1 MPSQNSNSGPTPQDL
16 KLSADALRWTCP
28 ISWLPFT
35 TTFEVEPLSGIVGQE
50 EALEALRFGLE
61 MSGPGQNIF
70 VRGLSGSGRLTLVCQ
85 LVEEMR
91 PPCPPTPDRCYV
103 HNFTEP
109 EVPRLISLPRGEAPA
124 FDAAV
129 DNLVH
134 FIRDELG
141 PYLASDAV
149 RSLRTSLDDRT
160 QERIRKIGQPFDE
173 ELQTNGLALVP
184 VEVGQTLQPIILPV
198 VDGKPAPPDR
208 FKELRQQGQ
217 ISDEDAE
224 AIHKKIAD
232 YSRRFQEVSQKL
244 EGVQDEHKAEIRHL
258 YETQARMALRREVRP
273 IEAQFPYD
281 AVRRFL
287 AEVIEDVVTRRL
299 KSLENEEDFSR
310 LYNVNVLIT
319 RDPSAPCPIVI
330 ENAPTLPSLLG
341 TVEREFNPGSMVR
354 SDHLMVRAGTLLRAD
369 GGYLILEARDVLMEP
384 GAWKVLVRTLR
395 TGKLEIVPSEMV
407 GFPWGPLL
415 KPEPIEI
422 NVKVVLLG
430 DPYLYYLLD
439 ARDADFPHL
448 FKILSDFD
456 TTVLRSERSARY
468 YAGVVAHAA
477 RQEKLL
483 PFSNHA
489 VAMLCEHGARIAA
502 RRDRMT
508 IRFGRI
514 LDIAREASFIARKKK
529 RDEVTEQ
536 EVREAITLSKR
547 RGDLPARRFRDLVS
561 AGTIRIQI
569 EGEAVGQVNSLAV
582 IQAGPMV
589 YGFPTRITATI
600 GPGTAGAI
608 DIEREAQL
616 SGAIHTK
623 GFYILGGLLRHLL
636 HTPHPLAFSASIAFE
651 QSYGGIDGDSASGAE
666 MCCLL
671 SALTGVPLRQDL
683 AMTGAIDQL
692 GHIQPVGAVTEKIE
706 GFFDTCRDLG
716 LSGTQGVIIPQANAG
731 DLMLREDVVAACRE
745 GRFAIYAVGR
755 VEEAITL
762 LTGRKAGE
770 RDGEGRYPSDSLLAL
785 AEQKAFEYW
794 VMASA
799 SATRAEALHEVTEAQ
814 AQEEVPEEVATKK
827 APIKPAGRKKS

>member
-1 MPSQNSNSGPTPQDL
+1 MPKKNSNSGPPPPDI
-16 KLSADALRWTCP
+16 KLPADALRWTCP
-28 ISWLPFT
+28 PSWLPFST
-35 TTFEVEPLSGIVGQE
+35 TLDVEPLSGVVGQE
-50 EALEALRFGLE
+50 EALAALRFGLE
-61 MSGPGQNIF
+61 MSGPGQNVF

-91 PPCPPTPDRCYV
+91 PPCPPTPDRSYV
-103 HNFTEP
+103 HNFSEP
-109 EVPRLISLPRGEAPA
+109 EVPRLISLPRGEAPG
-124 FDAAV
+124 FEAAV

-141 PYLASDAV
+141 PFLASDAV

-160 QERIRKIGQPFDE
+160 QERIRRIGQPFDD
-173 ELQTNGLALVP
+173 ELQKNGLALVP
-184 VEVGQTLQPIILPV
+184 VEVGQILQPVILPV

-208 FKELRQQGQ
+208 FKELRQQGK
-217 ISDEDAE
+217 ISDEEAE
-224 AIHKKIAD
+224 AIHKKISD
-232 YSRRFQEVSQKL
+232 YSRRFQDVSQKL
-244 EGVQDEHKAEIRHL
+244 EEVQDEHKAEIRRL
-258 YETQARMALRREVRP
+258 YETQARVALRREVRP

-287 AEVIEDVVTRRL
+287 AEIIEDVVTRRL

-310 LYNVNVLIT
+310 LYRVNVLIT
-319 RDPSAPCPIVI
+319 RDPSAACPIVI
-330 ENAPTLPSLLG
+330 ENAPTLPNLLG
-341 TVEREFNPGSMVR
+341 TVEREFNPGSVVR

-407 GFPWGPLL
+407 GFSWGPLL
-415 KPEPIEI
+415 KPEAIEI
-422 NVKVVLLG
+422 NIKVVLLG
-430 DPYLYYLLD
+430 DPDLYYMLD
-439 ARDADFPHL
+439 EWDADFPHL

-456 TTVLRSERSARY
+456 TTVLRNERSARY

-483 PFSNHA
+483 SFSNRA
-489 VAMLCEHGARIAA
+489 VAILCEHGARIAA

-514 LDIAREASFIARKKK
+514 LDIAREASFIARKKE
-529 RDEVTEQ
+529 RNEVTEE

-547 RGDLPARRFRDLVS
+547 RGDLPARRFRDLVR

-569 EGEAVGQVNSLAV
+569 EGEAVGQVNGLAV
-582 IQAGPMV
+582 IQAGPMI

-600 GPGTAGAI
+600 GPGTAGTI

-636 HTPHPLAFSASIAFE
+636 RTPHPLAFSASIAFE

-716 LSGTQGVIIPQANAG
+716 LSGTQGVIIPRANAG
-731 DLMLREDVVAACRE
+731 DLMLREDVVTACRE
-745 GRFAIYAVGR
+745 GRFTVYAVEG
-755 VEEAITL
+755 VEEALTL
-762 LTGRKAGE
+762 LTGWKAGE
-770 RDGEGRYPSDSLLAL
+770 RDKEGRYPSNSLLGL

-799 SATRAEALHEVTEAQ
+799 SATRTEALHEVAEAQ
-814 AQEEVPEEVATKK
+814 AQEGIPEEVAARK
-827 APIKPAGRKKS
+827 APLKPAGRKKP

>member
-1 MPSQNSNSGPTPQDL
+1 MSTPHTNSGPSAEDL
-16 KLSADALRWTCP
+16 KLPADALRWTCP
-28 ISWLPFT
+28 AAWLPFT
-35 TTFEVEPLSGIVGQE
+35 TTQEVEPLPGIVGQE

-85 LVEEMR
+85 LVEDMR

-103 HNFTEP
+103 HSFSEP

-124 FDAAV
+124 FQAAV

-149 RSLRTSLDDRT
+149 RTLRTALDDRT
-160 QERIRKIGQPFDE
+160 QERIRRIGQPFDE
-173 ELQTNGLALVP
+173 ELQQNGLALVP
-184 VEVGQTLQPIILPV
+184 VEVGQSMQPIILPV
-198 VDGKPAPPDR
+198 VDEKPAPPDR
-208 FKELRQQGQ
+208 FRELRKQGR
-217 ISDEDAE
+217 ISDEEAE
-224 AIHKKIAD
+224 AIHKKISD
-232 YSRRFQEVSQKL
+232 FSRRFQDVSQKL
-244 EGVQDEHKAEIRHL
+244 EEAQDEHKAEIRRL

-273 IEAQFPYD
+273 IESQFSYD

-299 KSLENEEDFSR
+299 KSLENAEDFSR
-310 LYNVNVLIT
+310 LYRVNVLIT

-330 ENAPTLPSLLG
+330 ENAPTLTNLLG
-341 TVEREFNPGSMVR
+341 SVEREFNPGSIVR
-354 SDHLMVRAGTLLRAD
+354 SDHLMVRAGALLRAD

-415 KPEPIEI
+415 KPEPIDI

-430 DPYLYYLLD
+430 DPDLYYSLD
-439 ARDADFPHL
+439 AWDADFPNQ

-456 TTVLRSERSARY
+456 TTVARNERSARY
-468 YAGVVAHAA
+468 YAGVVAHLA

-483 PFSNHA
+483 PFTNLA
-489 VAMLCEHGARIAA
+489 VAVLCEHGARIAA
-502 RRDRMT
+502 RGDRMT
-508 IRFGRI
+508 IRFGRV
-514 LDIAREASFIARKKK
+514 LDIAREASFLARKKQ
-529 RDEVTEQ
+529 RDTVTDE
-536 EVREAITLSKR
+536 EVREAILLSKR
-547 RGDLPARRFRDLVS
+547 RGDLPGRRFRDLVS

-569 EGEAVGQVNSLAV
+569 EGETVGQVNGLAV
-582 IQAGPMV
+582 IHAGPMV

-600 GPGTAGAI
+600 GPGTAGTI

-636 HTPHPLAFSASIAFE
+636 RTPHPLAFSASIAFE

-671 SALTGVPLRQDL
+671 SALTGVALRQEI
-683 AMTGAIDQL
+683 AMTGAIDQM
-692 GHIQPVGAVTEKIE
+692 GNIQPVGAVTEKIE
-706 GFFDTCRDLG
+706 GYFDTCHDLG
-716 LSGTQGVIIPQANAG
+716 LSGTQGVIIPRANAG
-731 DLMLREDVVAACRE
+731 DLMLREDVVAACRA
-745 GRFAIYAVGR
+745 GQFSIYAVER
-755 VEEAITL
+755 VEQA
-762 LTGRKAGE
+762 LTILTRWEAGE
-770 RDGEGRYPSDSLLAL
+770 RDDDGRYPSDSLLSL

-794 VMASA
+794 LMASA
-799 SATRAEALHEVTEAQ
+799 SATRPEAVRELEKSQ
-814 AQEEVPEEVATKK
+814 SQEEIPERVAAKK
-827 APIKPAGRKKS
+827 APLKSGGRKKR

>member
-1 MPSQNSNSGPTPQDL
+1 MPSRNSNSGSPPPDI
-16 KLSADALRWTCP
+16 KLPVDALRWTCP
-28 ISWLPFT
+28 VSWLPFST
-35 TTFEVEPLSGIVGQE
+35 TLDVEPLSGIVGQE

-70 VRGLSGSGRLTLVCQ
+70 VRGLSGSGRMTLVCQ

-103 HNFTEP
+103 HNFAEP

-141 PYLASDAV
+141 PFLASDAV
-149 RSLRTSLDDRT
+149 RSLRTSIDDRT
-160 QERIRKIGQPFDE
+160 QERIRRIGQPFDE
-173 ELQTNGLALVP
+173 ELQKNGLALVP
-184 VEVGQTLQPIILPV
+184 VEVGQRVQPIILPV
-198 VDGKPAPPDR
+198 VDDKPAPPDR
-208 FKELRQQGQ
+208 FKELRQQGR
-217 ISDEDAE
+217 ISDEEAE
-224 AIHKKIAD
+224 AIHNKISD
-232 YSRRFQEVSQKL
+232 FSRRFQDVSQKL
-244 EGVQDEHKAEIRHL
+244 EEVQDDHKAEIRRL
-258 YETQARMALRREVRP
+258 YESQARIALRREVRP

-287 AEVIEDVVTRRL
+287 AEVVEDVVTRRL
-299 KSLENEEDFSR
+299 KSLENEEDFTR

-319 RDPSAPCPIVI
+319 RDPNASCPIVI
-330 ENAPTLPSLLG
+330 ENAPTLPNLLG
-341 TVEREFNPGSMVR
+341 TVEREFNPGALVR
-354 SDHLMVRAGTLLRAD
+354 SDHLMIRAGTLLRAD

-395 TGKLEIVPSEMV
+395 TGKLEIAPSELV

-422 NVKVVLLG
+422 TVKVVLLG
-430 DPYLYYLLD
+430 DPDLYYLLD
-439 ARDADFPHL
+439 AWDADFPNL

-456 TTVLRSERSARY
+456 TTVDRTERSARY

-477 RQEKLL
+477 GQEKLL
-483 PFSNHA
+483 PFSNRA
-489 VAMLCEHGARIAA
+489 VAVLCEHGARIAS
-502 RRDRMT
+502 RRDRLT

-514 LDIAREASFIARKKK
+514 LDIAREASFIARKKE
-529 RDEVTEQ
+529 REAVSDE
-536 EVREAITLSKR
+536 EVRDAITSSKR

-561 AGTIRIQI
+561 KGTIRIQI
-569 EGEAVGQVNSLAV
+569 EGKAIGQVNGLAV
-582 IQAGPMV
+582 IQAGPMI

-600 GPGTAGAI
+600 GPGTAGTI
-608 DIEREAQL
+608 DIERESQL

-636 HTPHPLAFSASIAFE
+636 HTPHPLAFSASVAFE

-692 GHIQPVGAVTEKIE
+692 GHIQPVGAVTEKTE

-716 LSGTQGVIIPQANAG
+716 LSGTQGVIIPRANAG

-745 GRFAIYAVGR
+745 GRFAVYAVEN
-755 VEEAITL
+755 VEDALSL
-762 LTGRKAGE
+762 LTGWEAGE
-770 RDGEGRYPSDSLLAL
+770 RDGDGRYPHDSLLAL
-785 AEQKAFEYW
+785 AEQKAYEYW

-799 SATRAEALHEVTEAQ
+799 SATRAEAID
-814 AQEEVPEEVATKK
+814 EVAETQAREEIPEKVAAKK
-827 APIKPAGRKKS
+827 APLKPVDRKKP

>member
-1 MPSQNSNSGPTPQDL
+1 MSTNSNSRPSLDDL
-16 KLSADALRWTCP
+16 KLPADALRWKCP
-28 ISWLPFT
+28 LSWLPFKNT
-35 TTFEVEPLSGIVGQE
+35 LEVEPLPGIVGQE

-85 LVEEMR
+85 LVEDLR

-103 HNFTEP
+103 HNFSET

-124 FDAAV
+124 FQAAME
-129 DNLVH
+129 NLVH

-149 RSLRTSLDDRT
+149 RSLRTSLDDKA
-160 QERIRKIGQPFDE
+160 QERIRRIGQPFDE
-173 ELQTNGLALVP
+173 ELHTNGLTLVP
-184 VEVGQTLQPIILPV
+184 VEVGQIVQPIILPV

-208 FKELRQQGQ
+208 FKELRQQGR
-217 ISDEDAE
+217 ISDEEAE
-224 AIHKKIAD
+224 AIHRKVGD
-232 YSRRFQEVSQKL
+232 FSRRFQEVSQKL
-244 EGVQDEHKAEIRHL
+244 EEVQDEHKTEIRRL
-258 YETQARMALRREVRP
+258 YEAQARMALRREVRP
-273 IEAQFPYD
+273 IEAQFPHD

-287 AEVIEDVVTRRL
+287 AEVVEDVVTRRL
-299 KSLENEEDFSR
+299 KSLDNARDFSR
-310 LYNVNVLIT
+310 LYRVNVLIT

-330 ENAPTLPSLLG
+330 ENAPTLPNLLG
-341 TVEREFNPGSMVR
+341 LVEREFHPGSIVH
-354 SDHLMVRAGTLLRAD
+354 SDHLMVRAGALLRAD

-395 TGKLEIVPSEMV
+395 TGKLEIVPSEMA

-422 NVKVVLLG
+422 KVKVVLLG
-430 DPYLYYLLD
+430 DSDLYYMLD
-439 ARDADFPHL
+439 AWDSDFPNL

-456 TTVLRSERSARY
+456 TTVARNERAALY

-477 RQEKLL
+477 RQEEFL
-483 PFSNHA
+483 PFSNRA
-489 VAMLCEHGARIAA
+489 VAVLCEHGARIAA
-502 RRDRMT
+502 RKDRMT

-514 LDIAREASFIARKKK
+514 LDIAREASFIAKKHQAE
-529 RDEVTEQ
+529 EVTDK

-547 RGDLPARRFRDLVS
+547 RADLPARRFRDLVS

-569 EGEAVGQVNSLAV
+569 EGEAVGQVNGLAV
-582 IQAGPMV
+582 IAAGPMI

-600 GPGTAGAI
+600 GPGTAGTI
-608 DIEREAQL
+608 DIEREAEL
-616 SGAIHTK
+616 SGSIHTK

-636 HTPHPLAFSASIAFE
+636 RTPHPLAFSASVAFE

-666 MCCLL
+666 SCCLM

-706 GFFDTCRDLG
+706 GFFDTCRDIG
-716 LSGTQGVIIPQANAG
+716 LTGTQGVIIPHANAG
-731 DLMLREDVVAACRE
+731 DLMLREDVVAACAE
-745 GRFAIYAVGR
+745 GRFRVYAVES
-755 VEEAITL
+755 VEQALTV
-762 LTGRKAGE
+762 LTGWEAGV
-770 RDGEGRYPSDSLLAL
+770 RDDEGRYPSDSLLAL

-794 VMASA
+794 LMASA
-799 SATRAEALHEVTEAQ
+799 VASRSEAERDVAEAQ
-814 AQEEVPEEVATKK
+814 AEETVPQEVAAKK
-827 APIKPAGRKKS
+827 APLKSPPRKKR